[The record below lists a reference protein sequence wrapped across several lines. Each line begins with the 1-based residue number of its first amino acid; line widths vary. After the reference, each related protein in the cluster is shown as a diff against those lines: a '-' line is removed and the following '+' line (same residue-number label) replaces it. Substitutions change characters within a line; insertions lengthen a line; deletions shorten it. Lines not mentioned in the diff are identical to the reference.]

1 MKREYTAEQI
11 KILQLLSKEFPTI
24 QKVGAEIVNLNAI
37 SNLPKGTEH
46 FMSDLHG
53 ESEAFEHILNNC
65 SGVVREKVRDIFGS
79 SMSEE
84 EQKNFSNERELN
96 ALRMEMKRVVE
107 QENFERAAELR
118 DQIRAMEAAAGKKS
132 E

>member
-79 SMSEE
+79 SMSEG
-84 EQKNFSNERELN
+84 SRRIS
-96 ALRMEMKRVVE
+96 AR
-107 QENFERAAELR
+107 
-118 DQIRAMEAAAGKKS
+118 
-132 E
+132 